1 MKRISNYILT
11 GVFLLTAGGAGMK
24 TQAQNDAD
32 LLRFSMMNPI
42 GTSRFNA
49 MGGAFGALGANF
61 SSLSTNPAG
70 IGLYTRHEISITG
83 GLLSYST
90 IGDYYG
96 ESTEIDNVRCTF
108 PQGGGIFEVYR
119 NKKSEGGLQRLQ
131 FGFGANRLKDFNSSS
146 YIRGINTQSSYM
158 DYVTMVSNGYNFRL
172 GGEHENLAHVGKLAY
187 QTGLM
192 DPIFDYTD
200 SVYTNSY
207 ISFLAPGL
215 EQKHIVQEKGN
226 ISELVFSFG
235 GNVSDKFYFGA
246 TLGVPIVDYKQIS
259 IIEETNLDGFES
271 DYIPA
276 GLEYFDSY
284 RIKQDLKV
292 TGSGVNLKLGLIF
305 KPFDFFRIGLAFHTP
320 TYYNMK
326 ERSTVSINTEMAYWE
341 WVDEQENLL
350 PNNDNYSYN
359 DFRYNISTPAKGI
372 LSLGFLIKNFGA
384 VSVEGELINYRGMR
398 FDMDDLDEQNDM
410 RDVVRQNYK
419 MAGVVRVG
427 TEWKVGIVSLRA
439 GYIWQSCP
447 YRNEDL
453 RRQWSD
459 HTVTAG
465 IGLALGRYCNLDF
478 AFMGNFGKRTDDF
491 YYLVDQNNNPLVQPG
506 KIHFAKYLY
515 TLGFSSR
522 F

>member
-1 MKRISNYILT
+1 MAAS
-11 GVFLLTAGGAGMK
+11 GAGMK

-32 LLRFSMMNPI
+32 LLRFSMTNPI

-70 IGLYTRHEISITG
+70 IGLYTRHEISLTG
-83 GLLSYST
+83 GLLSFSA

-96 ESTEIDNVRCTF
+96 QSAEIDNVRVTF
-108 PQGGGIFEVYR
+108 PQGGGIFEVYN
-119 NKKSEGGLQRLQ
+119 NKKSEGGLRRLQ
-131 FGFGANRLKDFNSSS
+131 FGFGANRLKDFNSCS

-158 DYVTMVSNGYNFRL
+158 DYVTAVSNGYDFSSDY
-172 GGEHENLAHVGKLAY
+172 GQSLAHVGNLAY

-192 DPIFDYTD
+192 DFADTVGFDY
-200 SVYTNSY
+200 V
-207 ISFLAPGL
+207 SFLGPGL
-215 EQKHIVQEKGN
+215 EQKHILQERGN

-235 GNVSDKFYFGA
+235 GNVSDKFYFGL
-246 TLGVPIVDYKQIS
+246 TLGVPIVNYQQIS
-259 IIEETNLDGFES
+259 VIEETNVNGIES
-271 DYIPA
+271 PFVPA
-276 GLEYFDSY
+276 GLEYFNSY
-284 RIKQDLKV
+284 RLKQDLKQS
-292 TGSGVNLKLGLIF
+292 GSGVNLKLGLIF
-305 KPFDFFRIGLAFHTP
+305 KPLDFFRIGLAFHTP
-320 TYYNMK
+320 TYYNLK
-326 ERSTVSINTEMAYWE
+326 ERSTVSMNTDMAY
-341 WVDEQENLL
+341 VIDGSAL
-350 PNNDNYSYN
+350 PNSDAYSY
-359 DFRYNISTPAKGI
+359 DDVRYSIATPAKGI
-372 LSLGFLIKNFGA
+372 LSLGFLIQNFGA
-384 VSVEGELINYRGMR
+384 VSVEGELVNYKGMR
-398 FDMDDLDEQNDM
+398 FDMDDLDEQSYM

-453 RRQWSD
+453 RRQWAD
-459 HTVTAG
+459 HTVSAG
-465 IGLALGRYCNLDF
+465 LGFALGRHCTLDF

-491 YYLVDQNNNPLVQPG
+491 YYLVDQNNKPLVQPG
-506 KIHFAKYLY
+506 KIYFSKYLY

>member
-1 MKRISNYILT
+1 MKRFANYILT
-11 GVFLLTAGGAGMK
+11 SAFLLAAGGAGMK

-70 IGLYTRHEISITG
+70 IGLYTRHEISLTG
-83 GLLSYST
+83 GLLAFSS

-96 ESTEIDNVRCTF
+96 QSAEIDNVRVTF
-108 PQGGGIFEVYR
+108 PQGGGIFEVYN
-119 NKKSEGGLQRLQ
+119 NKKSEGGLRRLQ
-131 FGFGANRLKDFNSSS
+131 FGFGANRIKDFNSCS
-146 YIRGINTQSSYM
+146 YIRGTNTQSSYM
-158 DYVTMVSNGYNFRL
+158 EYVTAVSDGYDF
-172 GGEHENLAHVGKLAY
+172 GGADENLAHVGTLAY
-187 QTGLM
+187 RTGLM
-192 DPIFDYTD
+192 DYADNTGY
-200 SVYTNSY
+200 NY
-207 ISFLAPGL
+207 ISFLGPGL
-215 EQKHIVQEKGN
+215 EQKHILQEKGN

-235 GNVSDKFYFGA
+235 GNVADKLYFGA
-246 TLGVPIVDYKQIS
+246 TLGVPIVNYQQVS
-259 IIEETNLDGFES
+259 IIEETNWDGIES

-284 RIKQDLKV
+284 RLKQDLKQ

-305 KPFDFFRIGLAFHTP
+305 KPVDFLRIGLAFHTP
-320 TYYNMK
+320 TYYNLK
-326 ERSTVSINTEMAYWE
+326 ERSTVSINTNMLY
-341 WVDEQENLL
+341 VIDSVTTL
-350 PNNDNYSYN
+350 PNSDAYSY
-359 DFRYNISTPAKGI
+359 DDIRYSISTPAKGI
-372 LSLGFLIKNFGA
+372 LSLGFLIQNFGA

-398 FDMDDLDEQNDM
+398 FDMDDLDEQSYM

-465 IGLALGRYCNLDF
+465 IGLALGRHCNLDF

-506 KIHFAKYLY
+506 KVYFSKYLY

>member
-1 MKRISNYILT
+1 MKRFANYILT
-11 GVFLLTAGGAGMK
+11 GAFLLAAGGAGMK

-61 SSLSTNPAG
+61 SALSTNPAG
-70 IGLYTRHEISITG
+70 IGLYTRHEISLTG
-83 GLLSYST
+83 GLLSFSS

-96 ESTEIDNVRCTF
+96 QSAEIDNVRVNF
-108 PQGGGIFEVYR
+108 PQGGGIFEIYR
-119 NKKSEGGLQRLQ
+119 NKNSEGDGLRRLQ
-131 FGFGANRLKDFNSSS
+131 FGFGANRLKDFNSCS
-146 YIRGINTQSSYM
+146 YIQGINTQSSYM
-158 DYVTMVSNGYNFRL
+158 DYVTAVSDGYDF
-172 GGEHENLAHVGKLAY
+172 GGVDENLAHVGKLAY

-192 DPIFDYTD
+192 DPIFNPID

-215 EQKHIVQEKGN
+215 EQKHILQEKGN

-246 TLGVPIVDYKQIS
+246 TLGVPIVNYKQVS
-259 IIEETNLDGFES
+259 IIEEVNLDGFES
-271 DYIPA
+271 DYIPD

-284 RIKQDLKV
+284 RIKQDLKI

-320 TYYNMK
+320 TYYNLK
-326 ERSTVSINTEMAYWE
+326 ESSTVSINTNMAYWE
-341 WVDEQENLL
+341 WVDEKENLL

-372 LSLGFLIKNFGA
+372 LSLGFLIQNFGA

-398 FDMDDLDEQNDM
+398 FDMDDLDEQSYM
-410 RDVVRQNYK
+410 RDVVRQSYK
-419 MAGVVRVG
+419 MAGVLRVG
-427 TEWKVGIVSLRA
+427 TE
-439 GYIWQSCP
+439 
-447 YRNEDL
+447 
-453 RRQWSD
+453 
-459 HTVTAG
+459 
-465 IGLALGRYCNLDF
+465 
-478 AFMGNFGKRTDDF
+478 
-491 YYLVDQNNNPLVQPG
+491 
-506 KIHFAKYLY
+506 
-515 TLGFSSR
+515 
-522 F
+522 

>member
-1 MKRISNYILT
+1 
-11 GVFLLTAGGAGMK
+11 MK

-158 DYVTMVSNGYNFRL
+158 EYVAAVSNKEGRDFSGKDQY
-172 GGEHENLAHVGKLAY
+172 LAHEGNLGF
-187 QTGLM
+187 QTGLSN
-192 DPIFDYTD
+192 PIEK
-200 SVYTNSY
+200 VYTSL
-207 ISFLAPGL
+207 IGPGL
-215 EQKHIVQEKGN
+215 DQKHIMQEKGN
-226 ISELVFSFG
+226 ITELVFSFG

-246 TLGVPIVDYKQIS
+246 TLGVPIVNYRQES
-259 IIEETNLDGFES
+259 IIEEGVPLGTDIWCTL
-271 DYIPA
+271 PA
-276 GLEYFDSY
+276 TDSLGYFNSY
-284 RIKQDLKV
+284 RLTQNLSQ

-320 TYYNMK
+320 TYYNIK
-326 ERSTVSINTEMAYWE
+326 EKATMSINTDMEYWA
-341 WVDEQENLL
+341 WDGEQKNLL
-350 PNNDNYSYN
+350 PNDDSYIY
-359 DFRYNISTPAKGI
+359 DDLRYNISTPAKGI

-398 FDMDDLDEQNDM
+398 VDMDDLDEQNDM
-410 RDVVRQNYK
+410 RDVVRQKYK
-419 MAGVVRVG
+419 MAGVLRVG

-465 IGLALGRYCNLDF
+465 IGLGLGRYCNLDF

>member
-1 MKRISNYILT
+1 
-11 GVFLLTAGGAGMK
+11 MK

-119 NKKSEGGLQRLQ
+119 NKKSEGGLRRLQ

-158 DYVTMVSNGYNFRL
+158 EYVTAVSDGYDF
-172 GGEHENLAHVGKLAY
+172 GGVDENLAHVGNLAY

-192 DPIFDYTD
+192 DYADNTGY
-200 SVYTNSY
+200 NY
-207 ISFLAPGL
+207 ISNLSPGGL
-215 EQKHIVQEKGN
+215 EQKHILQEKGN

-246 TLGVPIVDYKQIS
+246 TLGVPIVDYKQVS
-259 IIEETNLDGFES
+259 IIEES
-271 DYIPA
+271 DVNGIVPVSPSIY
-276 GLEYFDSY
+276 GLQDFYSY
-284 RIKQDLKV
+284 RLKQDLKI

-305 KPFDFFRIGLAFHTP
+305 KPLEFFRIGLAFHTP
-320 TYYNMK
+320 TYYNLK
-326 ERSTVSINTEMAYWE
+326 ERSTVSMNTNMLY
-341 WVDEQENLL
+341 VIDTLGTSL
-350 PNNDNYSYN
+350 PNSSVYSY
-359 DFRYNISTPAKGI
+359 DDLRYNISTPAKGI